1 MSSPQ
6 LDATPSVFGP
16 GQAHGSSREL
26 IKSRGGTGVA
36 KTGHAWKS
44 FAAGSAAAMVSGAV
58 THPIDLVKVRL
69 QLATSGSAAS
79 PSMMGTAAA
88 VIRHEGAAALYK
100 GLSASLLRQATF
112 IGTKF
117 GSYDVLK
124 STCQS
129 MNGGEPC
136 MSFASKVVCGFGAG
150 ALGAAVG
157 NPADLAMVR
166 MQADGRLPVELRRN
180 YTGVGNALYRI
191 TTEEGVGT
199 LWRGC
204 TPTVQRAMIITASQ
218 LAVYDQIKEELV
230 SSGVMQEGPSVYI
243 AASFFASG
251 VASLT
256 SNPVDVLKT
265 RLMSMRPD
273 AAGSMPYK
281 GLADCCV
288 KMVSEEGL
296 LALWKGTGPTLAR
309 QAPLNAVRFVC
320 VEQFKRLF
328 DLLSQPPQLSQS
340 AHAER

>member
-26 IKSRGGTGVA
+26 IKTRGGAGVA

-69 QLATSGSAAS
+69 QLASGSSA

-124 STCQS
+124 STCAT

-166 MQADGRLPVELRRN
+166 MQADGRLPVEARRN

-230 SSGVMQEGPSVYI
+230 NSGMMQEGPSVYI
-243 AASFFASG
+243 TASFFASG

-273 AAGSMPYK
+273 ASGSMPYK
-281 GLADCCV
+281 GLADCAV
-288 KMVSEEGL
+288 KMVREEGL
-296 LALWKGTGPTLAR
+296 LSLWKGTGPTLAR

-328 DLLSQPPQLSQS
+328 DLLSTSQPQLAHS

>member
-26 IKSRGGTGVA
+26 IKKRGDAGVA

-69 QLATSGSAAS
+69 QLASGSS
-79 PSMMGTAAA
+79 TPSMMGTAAA

-124 STCQS
+124 STCS
-129 MNGGEPC
+129 SLNGGEPC
-136 MSFASKVVCGFGAG
+136 MSFASKVGFFLSFTRRSARLGPVAALTSHAVRSAARRRKVSHAGRWAMRWVLWMVQVVCGFGAG

-166 MQADGRLPVELRRN
+166 MQVRVKR
-180 YTGVGNALYRI
+180 
-191 TTEEGVGT
+191 T
-199 LWRGC
+199 L
-204 TPTVQRAMIITASQ
+204 TP
-218 LAVYDQIKEELV
+218 L
-230 SSGVMQEGPSVYI
+230 
-243 AASFFASG
+243 
-251 VASLT
+251 SL
-256 SNPVDVLKT
+256 
-265 RLMSMRPD
+265 
-273 AAGSMPYK
+273 
-281 GLADCCV
+281 
-288 KMVSEEGL
+288 
-296 LALWKGTGPTLAR
+296 
-309 QAPLNAVRFVC
+309 Q
-320 VEQFKRLF
+320 
-328 DLLSQPPQLSQS
+328 
-340 AHAER
+340 